1 MPPYKR
7 GKWFSDWAAVN
18 LKPWFPSSVWRPR
31 CLHDTEL
38 HISFKEGSRKDEIV
52 SKLLTFYLFKI
63 RYVLM
68 NGQQQQV
75 NRNSYK
81 NRKTT
86 FLILPGLAEIT
97 MVSVNA
103 HVRHQHR
110 LFEQSKDAQ
119 VSTTIIIIFP
129 GNIIPQIGKSNWH
142 SAHIVY
148 QCVSYVNSTCLFA
161 FVYLSHPGY
170 QGAYCF
176 WSGSVPRRRHWGGLT
191 FQTSGNTLEVIP
203 FKPHVI
209 DMFAWENLMFILVTL
224 GQDHAAAK
232 VISTSTCPRQK
243 L

>member
-1 MPPYKR
+1 M
-7 GKWFSDWAAVN
+7 DN
-18 LKPWFPSSVWRPR
+18 SSRSIGTR
-31 CLHDTEL
+31 TK
-38 HISFKEGSRKDEIV
+38 S
-52 SKLLTFYLFKI
+52 
-63 RYVLM
+63 
-68 NGQQQQV
+68 
-75 NRNSYK
+75 
-81 NRKTT
+81 RKTT

-110 LFEQSKDAQ
+110 LFQQSKDAQ

-129 GNIIPQIGKSNWH
+129 GNIIPQIGKLNWH

-148 QCVSYVNSTCLFA
+148 QWVSYVNSTCLFA
-161 FVYLSHPGY
+161 FVYISHPGY

-176 WSGSVPRRRHWGGLT
+176 WSGSVPRRRHWDGFT
-191 FQTSGNTLEVIP
+191 FQTSGKTLEVIP

-232 VISTSTCPRQK
+232 VIRTSTCPRPKIINTSIVTKK
-243 L
+243 LVRHILPVNCLTWNNFVAFCAKFLGILFSKYICGKNNIVHIT